1 MADNTLSQLASATVV
16 TATDFLY
23 TVRSGNSRKITVDNF
38 FRAAS
43 NVRLAGNVTVDAA
56 NAQTLSAS
64 GTVNLLTPLTKLEI
78 DNSGGP
84 IVLPPGHDGQIKFIN
99 VTGTD
104 GSGNYW
110 ISSNVSYNGSSAN
123 LLFSRQGD
131 SAILG
136 YINST
141 WQIFTV
147 TNEAML
153 QRATAPATSSDDGL
167 PGEIRVDSGFVYV
180 CVAPNTWKRASL
192 STF

>member
-1 MADNTLSQLASATVV
+1 MADNTLSQLTSSNTHA
-16 TATDFLY
+16 ATDFMYL
-23 TVRSGNSRKITVDNF
+23 VRSGNSRKITVDNF

-43 NVRLAGNVTVDAA
+43 NVRLAGNVTLET
-56 NAQTLSAS
+56 AQSLAAS
-64 GTVNLLTPLTKLEI
+64 GTVDLLKPLTRLEI
-78 DNSGGP
+78 NNSGGP
-84 IVLPPGHDGQIKFIN
+84 VVLPPGHEGQVKFIN
-99 VTGTD
+99 LSGSD
-104 GSGNYW
+104 GSGTFW
-110 ISSNVSYNGSSAN
+110 IGSNVSYNGSTAN

-147 TNEAML
+147 TNEVML
-153 QRATAPATSSDDGL
+153 QRAAAPATSSDNGL